1 MRRNRASGHTHLWT
15 EHLQAWLGET
25 YPAETSTEPPNPTRW
40 LKLVELIQF
49 MWENR
54 YIPTKL
60 GWTMLVLIPKVNMD
74 NPGVVLVEVVWRV
87 VEAVID
93 TQIKKVIQ
101 LQDVL
106 HGF

>member
-1 MRRNRASGHTHLWT
+1 
-15 EHLQAWLGET
+15 
-25 YPAETSTEPPNPTRW
+25 
-40 LKLVELIQF
+40 
-49 MWENR
+49 
-54 YIPTKL
+54 
-60 GWTMLVLIPKVNMD
+60 MD